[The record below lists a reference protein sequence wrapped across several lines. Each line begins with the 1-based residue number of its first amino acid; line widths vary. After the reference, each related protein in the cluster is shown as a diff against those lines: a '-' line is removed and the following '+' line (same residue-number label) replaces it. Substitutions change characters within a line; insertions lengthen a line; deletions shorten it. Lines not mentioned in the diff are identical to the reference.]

1 MDLSQIAEAGMGVF
15 MAAVVGYI
23 FIFLVKSLINN
34 ILAEIRQIQ
43 DSVHNEL
50 AENRKI
56 LRTMQAD
63 IKESNKLD
71 QSSNQILKAISNFSG
86 VKRRFDKYQYGDFVY
101 IDDYAHHPKEIEATL
116 KAVQQLYPDKKLT
129 VVFQPHL
136 FAQGILIILF
146 HLSKP
151 FHRFLLT

>member
-23 FIFLVKSLINN
+23 FKSLINN

-71 QSSNQILKAISNFSG
+71 QSSNQILKAML
-86 VKRRFDKYQYGDFVY
+86 
-101 IDDYAHHPKEIEATL
+101 H
-116 KAVQQLYPDKKLT
+116 KKLE
-129 VVFQPHL
+129 
-136 FAQGILIILF
+136 
-146 HLSKP
+146 KK
-151 FHRFLLT
+151 

>member
-43 DSVHNEL
+43 ESVHNEL
-50 AENRKI
+50 SENRKI
-56 LRTMQAD
+56 LRSD

-71 QSSNQILKAISNFSG
+71 QGSNQILKTMLH
-86 VKRRFDKYQYGDFVY
+86 KRLEGS
-101 IDDYAHHPKEIEATL
+101 
-116 KAVQQLYPDKKLT
+116 
-129 VVFQPHL
+129 
-136 FAQGILIILF
+136 
-146 HLSKP
+146 SK
-151 FHRFLLT
+151 

>member
-1 MDLSQIAEAGMGVF
+1 VDLSQIAEAGMGVF

-71 QSSNQILKAISNFSG
+71 QSSNQILKAML
-86 VKRRFDKYQYGDFVY
+86 
-101 IDDYAHHPKEIEATL
+101 H
-116 KAVQQLYPDKKLT
+116 KKLE
-129 VVFQPHL
+129 
-136 FAQGILIILF
+136 G
-146 HLSKP
+146 K
-151 FHRFLLT
+151 

>member
-43 DSVHNEL
+43 ESVHNEL
-50 AENRKI
+50 SENRKI
-56 LRTMQAD
+56 LRSMQTD

-71 QSSNQILKAISNFSG
+71 QGSNQILKTMLH
-86 VKRRFDKYQYGDFVY
+86 KRLEGS
-101 IDDYAHHPKEIEATL
+101 
-116 KAVQQLYPDKKLT
+116 
-129 VVFQPHL
+129 
-136 FAQGILIILF
+136 
-146 HLSKP
+146 SK
-151 FHRFLLT
+151 